1 VYKDYKEQG
10 FVVLGIDTGGMGGG
24 ESEEDVKAFIEQTL
38 CTFPFV
44 WDQMPKTMQQFAFPP
59 AISPYP
65 RQVLIGKDGKVVY
78 LNSEY
83 DQGALRAAIESALA
97 G

>member
-1 VYKDYKEQG
+1 M
-10 FVVLGIDTGGMGGG
+10 LGLDTGGIGGG

-38 CTFPFV
+38 CTFPIL
-44 WDQMPKTMQQFAFPP
+44 WDQTPPTMKQFAFPP
-59 AISPYP
+59 SISPYP
-65 RQVLIGKDGKVVY
+65 RQVVIGKDGKVVY

-83 DQGALRAAIESALA
+83 DEDALRSAIETALA

>member
-1 VYKDYKEQG
+1 M
-10 FVVLGIDTGGMGGG
+10 LGVDTGGQGGG
-24 ESEEDVKAFIEQTL
+24 ESEEDVRAFIEQTL
-38 CTFPFV
+38 VTFPIV
-44 WDQMPKTMQQFAFPP
+44 WDLTPPTMKQFAFPP

-65 RQVLIGKDGKVVY
+65 RQVVIGKDGKVVY

-83 DQGALRAAIESALA
+83 DEDALRAAIVVALA